1 MLQRLCRFRRDLLP
15 RDQNG
20 PAGGRYARIAG
31 GDPAG
36 SLRKGHVFV
45 RKRKGCQISELFD
58 AAGKVRRFPCRVPQF
73 ALAEY
78 GETPPP
84 PEAAAI
90 PLLIADDVLA
100 RMEDRFILRQDVQ
113 EAVEGIERTGQKF
126 LEKESGHFVGSWRP
140 RHVTFWVEYAI
151 SDEGCV
157 IYDAW
162 CHRMWLPGAMQPGK
176 EI

>member
-1 MLQRLCRFRRDLLP
+1 MICSKHSQ
-15 RDQNG
+15 Q
-20 PAGGRYARIAG
+20 
-31 GDPAG
+31 
-36 SLRKGHVFV
+36 
-45 RKRKGCQISELFD
+45 SEPPQAETKLDTIDD
-58 AAGKVRRFPCRVPQF
+58 A
-73 ALAEY
+73 L
-78 GETPPP
+78 
-84 PEAAAI
+84 
-90 PLLIADDVLA
+90 
-100 RMEDRFILRQDVQ
+100 
-113 EAVEGIERTGQKF
+113 KF

>member
-1 MLQRLCRFRRDLLP
+1 MAGLSARRAGRVALRRD
-15 RDQNG
+15 
-20 PAGGRYARIAG
+20 
-31 GDPAG
+31 
-36 SLRKGHVFV
+36 V
-45 RKRKGCQISELFD
+45 
-58 AAGKVRRFPCRVPQF
+58 
-73 ALAEY
+73 LAEY

-84 PEAAAI
+84 PEAASL
-90 PLLIADDVLA
+90 PLLIADEVLA

-140 RHVTFWVEYAI
+140 RHVTFWVEYAL